1 MKARVLAAIAAV
13 VLALLGT
20 VVLTGYVSS
29 ADQRALQGAAAV
41 QVYVVKAPI
50 PAGTT
55 ADKLADLVTQQA
67 VPAKA
72 EAAGAVTALDKLAGK
87 VAGVDLVPGEQL
99 ISSRFVDPASL
110 KAKTAAGQIDVP
122 AGMQEVSILL
132 DPQRVA
138 GGALAAGDTVG
149 VFISLDGT
157 LNGTPPGPVTHLTMQ
172 KVLVTAMQGAAVT
185 PAPSTGSSDNS
196 GSTPSTSP
204 TGTVMVTLAR
214 TGPDVEKIV
223 FASEFGKIWL
233 SKEPASADE
242 GGTRKV
248 TKDVVFQ

>member
-1 MKARVLAAIAAV
+1 
-13 VLALLGT
+13 
-20 VVLTGYVSS
+20 
-29 ADQRALQGAAAV
+29 
-41 QVYVVKAPI
+41 
-50 PAGTT
+50 
-55 ADKLADLVTQQA
+55 
-67 VPAKA
+67 
-72 EAAGAVTALDKLAGK
+72 
-87 VAGVDLVPGEQL
+87 VASVDLVPGEQL
-99 ISSRFVDPASL
+99 IGSRFVAPASL
-110 KAKTAAGQIDVP
+110 KAKTAVTGRVDVP

-149 VFISLDGT
+149 VFISLDGA

-172 KVLVTAMQGAAVT
+172 KVLVTAVQGAAVT
-185 PAPSTGSSDNS
+185 PAPSTGSSDKS
-196 GSTPSTSP
+196 GSTPSSAP

-223 FASEFGKIWL
+223 FASEFGKVWL

-248 TKDVVFQ
+248 TKDVVIQ

>member
-20 VVLTGYVSS
+20 VVLTAYVSG

-50 PAGTT
+50 PAGTA
-55 ADKLADLVTQQA
+55 ADKLADLVTQQT

-99 ISSRFVDPASL
+99 ISSRFVDPAAL
-110 KAKTAAGQIDVP
+110 KAKTAVTGRVDVP

-149 VFISLDGT
+149 VFISLDGA
-157 LNGTPPGPVTHLTMQ
+157 LNGTPGPVTHLTMQ
-172 KVLVTAMQGAAVT
+172 KVLVTAVQGAAVT
-185 PAPSTGSSDNS
+185 PAPSTGGGDKS
-196 GSTPSTSP
+196 GSTPSTAP

-214 TGPDVEKIV
+214 DAPDAEKIV
-223 FASEFGKIWL
+223 FAAEFGKIWL

>member
-1 MKARVLAAIAAV
+1 MKSRVLAAIAAV
-13 VLALLGT
+13 VLAVLGT
-20 VVLTGYVSS
+20 VVLTAYVGG
-29 ADQRALQGAAAV
+29 ADQRALQGAASV
-41 QVYVVKAPI
+41 QVFLVRSPI
-50 PAGTT
+50 AAGTT

-72 EAAGAVTALDKLAGK
+72 EAAGAVTALDTLAGR
-87 VAGVDLVPGEQL
+87 VASVDLVPGEQL
-99 ISSRFVDPASL
+99 ISSRFMDPASL

-132 DPQRVA
+132 DPQRVV
-138 GGALAAGDTVG
+138 GGQLAAGDTVG
-149 VFISLDGT
+149 VYISLDGA
-157 LNGTPPGPVTHLTMQ
+157 LNGTPPGPVTHLTLQ
-172 KVLVTAMQGAAVT
+172 KVLVTAVDGAVAKT
-185 PAPSTGSSDNS
+185 PPSGSSDKS
-196 GSTPSTSP
+196 GSTPSTAP

-214 TGPDVEKIV
+214 PGSEVEKIV